1 MDIEIK
7 KDGGALD
14 VAVSGRLD
22 TATAPE
28 LDSALK
34 QEITDAVSA
43 LTVDLAELDYI
54 SSAGLR
60 VLLAAQKQMNA
71 TGGSMRV
78 LHPNEVVL
86 EIFDVT
92 GFDEILTIE
101 S

>member
-1 MDIEIK
+1 MNVQVN
-7 KDGGALD
+7 KDGAVLE

-22 TATAPE
+22 TATAPQ
-28 LDSALK
+28 LDSTLK
-34 QEITDAVSA
+34 QEITDGISA
-43 LTVDLAELDYI
+43 LNMDLAGLDYI

-60 VLLAAQKQMNA
+60 VLLAAQKQMNTA
-71 TGGSMRV
+71 GGSMRV
-78 LHPNEVVL
+78 LHPNEVVA